1 MSPFYNSNSSSN
13 DMLKNMLNLPSPTP
27 RVDLMKS
34 FQIPKL
40 SARAKSDEK
49 PMTDDQIH
57 PRSAPTTPSH
67 PMAPSPTMDMGQF
80 GSIGQQQ
87 QQQQQKFFSNVQ
99 QQQQH
104 QHKFMEQQR
113 QKKLFKSA
121 SSEYLYDNQAGHSD
135 GLSGMRGDSEFQA
148 FLRAQSGNDMGM
160 GMSMDGGNVNQ
171 QMNANLFNDGDDG
184 LNLDFIG
191 SDI

>member
-1 MSPFYNSNSSSN
+1 
-13 DMLKNMLNLPSPTP
+13 MLKNMLNLPSPTP

-40 SARAKSDEK
+40 SARAKSDDK
-49 PMTDDQIH
+49 PLTDDQMH

-67 PMAPSPTMDMGQF
+67 PMAPSPTLDMSQF
-80 GSIGQQQ
+80 GQQQHKFFSSIQ
-87 QQQQQKFFSNVQ
+87 QQQQQKF
-99 QQQQH
+99 
-104 QHKFMEQQR
+104 MEQQQR

-121 SSEYLYDNQAGHSD
+121 SSEFLYDSQTSQSD
-135 GLSGMRGDSEFQA
+135 GLAGMRGDAEFQA

-160 GMSMDGGNVNQ
+160 NIDAGGSAGSQ
-171 QMNANLFNDGDDG
+171 QMPTNLFNDGDDG

>member
-1 MSPFYNSNSSSN
+1 MSPFYSGNSSSSN

-49 PMTDDQIH
+49 PLTDDQIH

-67 PMAPSPTMDMGQF
+67 PLAPSPTMDMGQF
-80 GSIGQQQ
+80 GQLG
-87 QQQQQKFFSNVQ
+87 QQQQKFFTSIQ
-99 QQQQH
+99 QQQ

-121 SSEYLYDNQAGHSD
+121 SSEFLYDNQTGHSD
-135 GLSGMRGDSEFQA
+135 GLAGMRGDGEFQA
-148 FLRAQSGNDMGM
+148 FLRAQSGNNMNM
-160 GMSMDGGNVNQ
+160 GMSMDTGSNGGQ
-171 QMNANLFNDGDDG
+171 QMNTNNLFNDGDDG